1 MLPFGL
7 NNGGGV
13 ATPKSEKEMKSSDF
27 AELLGEDFVYDSGLN
42 DGYPIL
48 TWEKEE

>member
-13 ATPKSEKEMKSSDF
+13 ATPKSADEMKSSDF
-27 AELLGEDFVYDSGLN
+27 AELLGEDFVYDSGF
-42 DGYPIL
+42 PIL
-48 TWEKEE
+48 SWEQEE